1 MQRGFLPTS
10 LFAAC
15 LALPGIAT
23 AAEPCSDYAA
33 ELEVMTTADQA
44 LRKRV
49 DFLDPESKVQRKLA
63 GHIVLVDRTNTE
75 RLKALIA
82 RCGWPSKAAHGEQ
95 TPGHAW
101 LLTQHADHDV
111 AFQKQAL
118 ALIEEAAAASGEG
131 INRPFAYLYDRV
143 AVAENRPQRY
153 GTQLST
159 GGNNHCALEFA
170 PMEDRAQVEARRAQL
185 SLPPLDAY
193 KRMVMEMQHC
203 PVPPAHS
210 SDRHYAA
217 TATGND
223 SNNQTKVNVSSSG
236 SRDFGRPALKSALER

>member
-1 MQRGFLPTS
+1 MLRPYLPT
-10 LFAAC
+10 LLMAAG
-15 LALPGIAT
+15 LALPAMAT

-33 ELEVMTTADQA
+33 ALEVMTTADQA

-49 DFLDPESKVQRKLA
+49 DFLDPQSKEQQKLA

-95 TPGHAW
+95 APGHAW

-111 AFQKQAL
+111 AFQNQAL

-159 GGNNHCALEFA
+159 SGKDHCALEFA
-170 PMEDRAQVEARRAQL
+170 PMDDRAQVEARRAQL
-185 SLPPLDAY
+185 NLPPLDDY

-203 PVPPAHS
+203 PVPPAHA

-217 TATGND
+217 TAAGND
-223 SNNQTKVNVSSSG
+223 GSNQTKVKVSSSA
-236 SRDFGRPALKSALER
+236 SRDFGKPALKSASER